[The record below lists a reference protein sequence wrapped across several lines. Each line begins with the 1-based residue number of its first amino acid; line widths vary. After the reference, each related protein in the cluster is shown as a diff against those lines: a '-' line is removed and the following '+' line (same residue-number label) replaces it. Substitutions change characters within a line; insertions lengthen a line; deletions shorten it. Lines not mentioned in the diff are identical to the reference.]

1 MALDRFRKAIKR
13 LAEEPSLRYY
23 GLYPYKIAQISVVN
37 GATLMDLISEAE
49 GMPDLTG
56 IQWLMPIGATSF
68 DGIANNTTLRILVG
82 FIEGDPTKPYALPNF
97 LSGMVDNLIQST
109 GDYTHN
115 VYGNH
120 ETNTIATD
128 ATDGNIIETA
138 TNTNPFATGGNI
150 LMTATRKIRMDPTED
165 VVIASGTRNVAR
177 NGESVTL
184 NLTAHVVDPLSGQL
198 PVVFTVK
205 TATVN
210 GGTNKLKVP

>member
-1 MALDRFRKAIKR
+1 
-13 LAEEPSLRYY
+13 
-23 GLYPYKIAQISVVN
+23 
-37 GATLMDLISEAE
+37 MDLLSESDD
-49 GMPDLTG
+49 MPNLTD

-68 DGIANNTTLRILVG
+68 TGVANNTTLRVLVG

-120 ETNTIATD
+120 ETSAVATD
-128 ATDGNIIETA
+128 TTDGNIIENA

-150 LMTATRKIRMDPTED
+150 LMTATRKIRMNPTED
-165 VVIASGTRNVAR
+165 VVVANGTRNVAR
-177 NGESVTL
+177 DGESVTL
-184 NLTAHVVDPLSGQL
+184 NLTAHVIDPLSGQL

-205 TATVN
+205 TGTIN